1 MVTIFVFCSGAVT
14 VLLLWLYLAELLL
27 REYKVLSGLICSLG
41 LVPIFLTTKIFPSL
55 LLHLSPHGTYWLFAA
70 VGFSS
75 NIFYYFLMPET
86 KGKTPVEVKQMF
98 LK

>member
-1 MVTIFVFCSGAVT
+1 MEAATPHSS
-14 VLLLWLYLAELLL
+14 
-27 REYKVLSGLICSLG
+27 LSERQQSLQD
-41 LVPIFLTTKIFPSL
+41 T